1 MARFLKDSDG
11 EWVMRRAKSAQ
22 ELAACV
28 VESMGIDDLIAFA
41 VDAML
46 DMSNDQFADT
56 VQLYAPDLFDELMKM
71 EK

>member
-1 MARFLKDSDG
+1 
-11 EWVMRRAKSAQ
+11 
-22 ELAACV
+22 
-28 VESMGIDDLIAFA
+28 MGVDDLIAFA